1 MAFTYVGDLSTDLDS
16 VRFYIQDITDGSGP
30 LPADANFADAAL
42 NGLITSEGN
51 WQRATAA
58 AFETLAAAWTRH
70 VTFTADGLSL
80 SRSDIADGYAEKAA
94 LWRKRWGSASGQI
107 GTLDREDEY
116 TGTTTEYT

>member
-1 MAFTYVGDLSTDLDS
+1 MTFTYAGALATDEEKI
-16 VRFYIQDITDGSGP
+16 RFYINDVTSGSGP
-30 LPADANFADAAL
+30 LPGDTNFTDEELDA
-42 NGLITSEGN
+42 LITSEGN

-80 SRSDIADGYAEKAA
+80 SRSDIADGFAEKAA

-107 GTLDREDEY
+107 GTLDREDAY
-116 TGTTTEYT
+116 TGTATEYT

>member
-1 MAFTYVGDLSTDLDS
+1 MAFTYLGDLSTDRDK
-16 VRFYIQDITDGSGP
+16 VRFYIFDKVADSGP
-30 LPADANFADAAL
+30 LPSDTNFTDEELDA
-42 NGLITSEGN
+42 LITAEGN

-70 VTFTADGLSL
+70 VTFTADGLSI
-80 SRSDIADGYAEKAA
+80 SRSDIADGYTEKAA

-107 GTLDREDEY
+107 GLLDREDAY

>member
-1 MAFTYVGDLSTDLDS
+1 MTFTYAGALATDEEKI
-16 VRFYIQDITDGSGP
+16 RFYINDVSSGSGP
-30 LPADANFADAAL
+30 LPSDTNFTDEELDA
-42 NGLITSEGN
+42 LIASEGN

-70 VTFTADGLSL
+70 VTFTADGLSIR
-80 SRSDIADGYAEKAA
+80 RSDIADGYTEKAA

-107 GTLDREDEY
+107 GLLDREDAY